1 MAPKLMQVNIAVR
14 DMDAMAAFYERL
26 GLSMAVGHPDWAA
39 HHRSASGDDAPDV
52 ELDSVAFTSWW
63 NEGWAANS
71 GAVLGFEVSDR
82 PKSTDSTAS
91 SPSQAPLHNKRR
103 TMPSGARALPSL
115 PTPRATPSP

>member
-1 MAPKLMQVNIAVR
+1 MAPKLTQVNIAVR

-71 GAVLGFEVSDR
+71 GGTRYEDQ
-82 PKSTDSTAS
+82 
-91 SPSQAPLHNKRR
+91 SPARR
-103 TMPSGARALPSL
+103 SGSPPPSRSPCGDERNAFARAGDA
-115 PTPRATPSP
+115 RGASPGDPFVYWSSVG